1 MSYSI
6 KGFLRITYLV
16 FFKTKNTLA
25 RLTPKRLLVLF
36 VFYITYII
44 LELIT
49 WFSFLLDELL
59 FPGYR
64 REKVVQ
70 PVFIVGNPRSGTTFL
85 HRLLAQDEHNFASI
99 RLWEILF
106 APSVTQRKFAQ
117 AVKAIDRR
125 LGSLLYRIVGWFD
138 DHFVRASNAMHRM
151 SLLIPE
157 EDEYF
162 LVHQGATII
171 AGLFFGFPKAAY
183 PFVYFDTQLSRWE
196 KRKVMRFYRHC
207 LQRHIHAHKETR
219 HILSKN
225 PFFTPKV
232 DALYKAFPDAK
243 IIYLARNPLQ
253 VVPSFASLSAHWLRL
268 LAEPQERY
276 PHPEYILRSTQHWY
290 RYPVKRLELAPE
302 ESRIFVNFH
311 EMVADPEET
320 VKQIYQHFGLE
331 LDARFAAV
339 LRQATERVGEHKSD
353 HVYSLEEVG
362 FTRQQILSTY
372 ADVFDRWG
380 FDRDLE

>member
-1 MSYSI
+1 VSYSI

-16 FFKTKNTLA
+16 FFRARNTLA
-25 RLTPKRLLVLF
+25 RLTPKRLFVLF
-36 VFYITYII
+36 VFYISYIT

-59 FPGYR
+59 YPGFR
-64 REKVVQ
+64 KERIKQ
-70 PVFIVGNPRSGTTFL
+70 PVFIIGNPRSGTTFL
-85 HRLLAQDEHNFASI
+85 HRLLAQDQHNFASI

-117 AVKAIDRR
+117 TVATLDRR
-125 LGSLLYRIVGWFD
+125 LGGLLHRIVVWFD
-138 DHFVRASNAMHRM
+138 RNFVRASNAMHRM

-162 LVHQGATII
+162 LIHQGATII

-183 PFVYFDTQLSRWE
+183 PFVFFDTRLSRLE

-207 LQRHIHAHKETR
+207 LQRHIHAHGEQR
-219 HILSKN
+219 RILSKN

-232 DALYKAFPDAK
+232 DALYKTFPDAK

-253 VVPSFASLSAHWLRL
+253 VVPSYASLSAHWLRL
-268 LAEPQERY
+268 LAEPKERN
-276 PHPEYILRSTQHWY
+276 PQPEYILRSTQHWY
-290 RYPVKRLELAPE
+290 RYPVERLEQAPE

-311 EMVADPEET
+311 EMVANPEKVVT
-320 VKQIYQHFGLE
+320 GIYQHFGLE
-331 LDARFAAV
+331 IDARFAAV
-339 LRQATERVGEHKSD
+339 LKLETKRAREHKSN
-353 HVYSLEEVG
+353 HVYSLGEVG
-362 FTRQQILSTY
+362 FTREQILSTY
-372 ADVFDRWG
+372 SDVFDRWG
-380 FDRDLE
+380 FERDPA